1 MTRGKFKMSAARP
14 FFSLVYLAIFQQVF
28 FVAQSYSHLSWLV
41 FVLFNIVVFCAA
53 GVQFRGR
60 LEGSS
65 MMRGS
70 GALSQ
75 GTDPTSDDLENDVE
89 EPSKP
94 VQ

>member
-1 MTRGKFKMSAARP
+1 M
-14 FFSLVYLAIFQQVF
+14 
-28 FVAQSYSHLSWLV
+28 
-41 FVLFNIVVFCAA
+41 FVLFNIVFFCAA